1 MVCDVDEAALDPA
14 MAALGSHKVDAT
26 AADVTDSASIEA
38 ARDRTIERFGKIDV
52 LVNNAGISGPNLT
65 TWDYPLDDWH
75 KVIAVDLTGVFL
87 CCRAIVPH
95 MIENG
100 YGRIVNVTS
109 IAGKEG
115 TPNAPAYSAAK
126 AGAIGLTKSLGKEL
140 SNTNIRVNCVAPA
153 AVKTDIFAQMI
164 QPHIDYMLSKIPMA
178 RFGKVEELAALVA
191 WLCSE
196 ECSFST
202 GPVFDASGGRATY

>member
-1 MVCDVDEAALDPA
+1 MNAYDLRGRTAVVTGGARGIGFAIPAKFIESDANVMVCDVDEAALDPA

-26 AADVTDSASIEA
+26 AAAVTDSASIEA

-87 CCRAIVPH
+87 CCRAIVPY

-115 TPNAPAYSAAK
+115 PPNAPAYSAAK

-153 AVKTDIFAQMI
+153 AVKTDIFAQMT
-164 QPHIDYMLSKIPMA
+164 QPHID
-178 RFGKVEELAALVA
+178 
-191 WLCSE
+191 
-196 ECSFST
+196 
-202 GPVFDASGGRATY
+202 